1 MGTVLT
7 HRLVGNPSGV
17 PDPNAQFP
25 QERWFID
32 RKASESRD
40 TVTFE
45 LASKFDLA
53 GQKLPSVRS
62 SPTSASGLQ
71 VNGVRLQPFYRPR
84 QNNRRH

>member
-1 MGTVLT
+1 METRLT
-7 HRLVGNPSGV
+7 LKPGNPSGV

-32 RKASESRD
+32 RKANESRD

-53 GQKLPSVRS
+53 GQKLPKRQVIANVCQWIYK
-62 SPTSASGLQ
+62 SPECGYSPASTGQ
-71 VNGVRLQPFYRPR
+71 ARN
-84 QNNRRH
+84 